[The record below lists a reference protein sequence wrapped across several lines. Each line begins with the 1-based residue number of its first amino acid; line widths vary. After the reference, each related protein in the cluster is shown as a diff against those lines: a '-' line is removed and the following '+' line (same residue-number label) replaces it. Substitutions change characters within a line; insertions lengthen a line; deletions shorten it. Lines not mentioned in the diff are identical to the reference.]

1 MKTDLKVNCGHLA
14 NYTIHGLKKLGS
26 YFVGCLF
33 LCGIPPPPPK
43 KKLESMDS
51 FRLCFQENSLPFLE
65 ILQADGPSDTSV
77 ESKEYFFF
85 KFLLLGS
92 RTLVFAALC

>member
-1 MKTDLKVNCGHLA
+1 
-14 NYTIHGLKKLGS
+14 
-26 YFVGCLF
+26 
-33 LCGIPPPPPK
+33 
-43 KKLESMDS
+43 MDS